1 MLHFNGLEPVDFKGK
16 TYEPKVDAEKRLRLS
31 TIKFGTQE
39 EESEANS
46 VLCSCFD
53 EEEAKEFI
61 RNKLSP
67 QDKQVLG
74 AYLAGGETGV
84 NRLSE
89 ITSGAIEK
97 YITREL
103 ENNNG

>member
-1 MLHFNGLEPVDFKGK
+1 MLHFNGLEPVDFKG
-16 TYEPKVDAEKRLRLS
+16 TLYTPKVDAEKRLRLS
-31 TIKFGTQE
+31 TVKFSTQE
-39 EESEANS
+39 QVSESDS
-46 VLCSCFD
+46 ILCSCFD

-61 RNKLSP
+61 KNRLSP
-67 QDKQVLG
+67 QDKQVLA

-103 ENNNG
+103 EHNG